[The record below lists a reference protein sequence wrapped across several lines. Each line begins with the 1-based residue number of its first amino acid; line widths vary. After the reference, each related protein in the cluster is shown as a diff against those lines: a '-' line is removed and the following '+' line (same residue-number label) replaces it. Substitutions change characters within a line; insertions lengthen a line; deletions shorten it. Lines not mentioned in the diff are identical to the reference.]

1 MLHKAIFN
9 LQATNI
15 SIWLKSIGT
24 DQFARVVYIFIF
36 CAQLAGFIPAR
47 PLVQTSSDS
56 RSVVDL
62 QTPAPPSATLAT

>member
-1 MLHKAIFN
+1 MLHKANFYT
-9 LQATNI
+9 LATNT
-15 SIWLKSIGT
+15 SKSLKSIGT
-24 DQFARVVYIFIF
+24 GQFTRVVYIFIF
-36 CAQLAGFIPAR
+36 CAQLAGFIPVR